1 MLLLP
6 PITLTLNSKLKHFYE
21 LNVKDWNYLE
31 IDCNKKTDI
40 RFRLENILKYFKEK
54 RYESRLHI
62 TFFFKFVSQP

>member
-31 IDCNKKTDI
+31 IDCNKKTDCS
-40 RFRLENILKYFKEK
+40 LYVDILNLTLSEALIWCDGKVV
-54 RYESRLHI
+54 
-62 TFFFKFVSQP
+62 KFDLGWKIF